1 LGTGQAFSTKISVPG
16 GAAGGILAERVMYFR
31 YAGSATGGTS
41 AFGAPAP

>member
-1 LGTGQAFSTKISVPG
+1 VRITVNSG
-16 GAAGGILAERVMYFR
+16 GAVLAERVMYFR